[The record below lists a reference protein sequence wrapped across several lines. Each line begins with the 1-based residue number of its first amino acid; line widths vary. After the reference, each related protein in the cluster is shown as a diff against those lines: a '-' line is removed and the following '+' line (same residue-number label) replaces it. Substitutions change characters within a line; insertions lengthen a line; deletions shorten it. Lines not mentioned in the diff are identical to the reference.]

1 MTMQGFFLRLKADR
15 SGSTIIEF
23 AILAPMIFAMLFGVI
38 QVGIQ
43 MWSYNSLRSILADT
57 ARYTMVE
64 YQKGNSLSPE
74 QIESKAI
81 AIAVNSPYDFN
92 IDQIDINPP
101 TTIVAGDS
109 DYIAGMTGFSLTM
122 SYTPPTVLDFTGIRA
137 PTLTITR
144 PIYVASS

>member
-1 MTMQGFFLRLKADR
+1 VTMRRPLTQLTDDR
-15 SGSTIIEF
+15 SGSAIIEF

-38 QVGIQ
+38 QVGLQ
-43 MWSYNSLRSILADT
+43 MWSYNSLRSIVADT

-64 YQKGNSLSPE
+64 YQKSNQLTTD
-74 QIESKAI
+74 QIESKAT

-92 IDQIDINPP
+92 IDDIGTLDVTNP
-101 TTIVAGDS
+101 AS
-109 DYIAGMTGFSLTM
+109 DIAGMTEFQLTM

-144 PIYVASS
+144 PIYVTSS

>member
-1 MTMQGFFLRLKADR
+1 MTMLRFIDRLKDDR
-15 SGSTIIEF
+15 SGSAIIEF

-38 QVGIQ
+38 QVGLQ
-43 MWSYNSLRSILADT
+43 MWAYNSMRSIVADT
-57 ARYTMVE
+57 VRYTVVE
-64 YQKGNSLSPE
+64 YQKGNTLSTS

-92 IDQIDINPP
+92 IDDLGTVQASNPASDI
-101 TTIVAGDS
+101 TGLTEFTLTI
-109 DYIAGMTGFSLTM
+109 

-144 PIYVASS
+144 PIYVS

>member
-1 MTMQGFFLRLKADR
+1 MTMRLLLTRLKDDR
-15 SGSTIIEF
+15 GGSAIIEF

-38 QVGIQ
+38 QVGLQ
-43 MWSYNSLRSILADT
+43 MWSYNSLRSIVADT

-64 YQKGNSLSPE
+64 YQKSNQLTTD
-74 QIESKAI
+74 QIESKAT

-92 IDQIDINPP
+92 IDDIGTLEVTNP
-101 TTIVAGDS
+101 AS
-109 DYIAGMTGFSLTM
+109 DIAGMTEFQLTM

-144 PIYVASS
+144 PIYVTSS

>member
-1 MTMQGFFLRLKADR
+1 MRRPLTQLTDDR
-15 SGSTIIEF
+15 SGSAIIEF

-38 QVGIQ
+38 QVGLQ
-43 MWSYNSLRSILADT
+43 MWSYNSLRSIVADT

-64 YQKGNSLSPE
+64 YQKSNQLTTD
-74 QIESKAI
+74 QIESKAT

-92 IDQIDINPP
+92 IDDIGTLDVTNP
-101 TTIVAGDS
+101 AS
-109 DYIAGMTGFSLTM
+109 DIAGMTEFQLTM

-144 PIYVASS
+144 PIYVTSS

>member
-1 MTMQGFFLRLKADR
+1 MRRILSRLKDDR
-15 SGSTIIEF
+15 SGSTILEF

-38 QVGIQ
+38 QVGVQ
-43 MWSYNSLRSILADT
+43 MWAYNSLRSIVADT
-57 ARYTMVE
+57 VRYTVVE
-64 YQKGNSLSPE
+64 YQKQNQLTTD

-92 IDQIDINPP
+92 IDDLGTVEVDNPASDI
-101 TTIVAGDS
+101 T
-109 DYIAGMTGFSLTM
+109 GMTKYTLTM

-144 PIYVASS
+144 PIYVAS

>member
-1 MTMQGFFLRLKADR
+1 MTMRLLLTRLKDDR
-15 SGSTIIEF
+15 GGSAIIEF

-38 QVGIQ
+38 QVGLQ
-43 MWSYNSLRSILADT
+43 MWSYNSLRSIVADT

-64 YQKGNSLSPE
+64 YQKSNQLTTD
-74 QIESKAI
+74 QIESKAT

-92 IDQIDINPP
+92 IDDIGTLDVTNP
-101 TTIVAGDS
+101 AS
-109 DYIAGMTGFSLTM
+109 DIAGMTEFQLTM

-144 PIYVASS
+144 PIYVTSS

>member
-1 MTMQGFFLRLKADR
+1 MTMRRPLTQLTDDR
-15 SGSTIIEF
+15 SGSAIIEF

-38 QVGIQ
+38 QVGLQ
-43 MWSYNSLRSILADT
+43 MWSYNSLRSIVADT

-64 YQKGNSLSPE
+64 YQKSNQLTTD
-74 QIESKAI
+74 QIESKAT

-92 IDQIDINPP
+92 IDDIGTLDVTNP
-101 TTIVAGDS
+101 AS
-109 DYIAGMTGFSLTM
+109 DIAGMTEFQLTM

-144 PIYVASS
+144 PIYVTSS

>member
-1 MTMQGFFLRLKADR
+1 MRRPLTQLTDDR
-15 SGSTIIEF
+15 SGSAIIEF

-38 QVGIQ
+38 QVGLQ
-43 MWSYNSLRSILADT
+43 MWSYNSLRSIVADT

-64 YQKGNSLSPE
+64 YQKSNQLTTD
-74 QIESKAI
+74 QIESKAT

-92 IDQIDINPP
+92 IDDIGTLEVTNP
-101 TTIVAGDS
+101 AS
-109 DYIAGMTGFSLTM
+109 DIAGMTEFQLTM

-144 PIYVASS
+144 PIYVTSS